1 MSKQTKRGDCAKA
14 GRDLATKGSSAAGRR
29 LAACKLPADGLA
41 CKIAAWRLS
50 VLGSPRAAKV
60 LAGCGLEHRGNPGM
74 RGCCNECIPGEGLT
88 RGGKSVPVCVKKATC
103 DRVGPDGQVQGYCG
117 EHGKGKA
124 KPPAGW
130 GEPSSRRNP
139 PARSLRV
146 IAGEIRRDWKDPYFG
161 AEPYIR
167 AMADIDSVE
176 SYYGDDRGSD
186 IVNRFL
192 ANAAKWRGDKAKSI
206 KNELRAMVGL
216 RVVKNPGCFDDSGE
230 VESDLFEG
238 DDLVECPMCEGPA
251 GSLGTLGNV
260 DHCQCR
266 NCGWEFVRTE
276 SVTITTIDTIGNP
289 GGVDPRLRREGTV
302 VEFDGF
308 GSGYSR
314 APAVGERGKVTTVP
328 VPGGRSTSMRGP
340 GGGLIYVDWD
350 EIGVT
355 GIAPQDLKVI
365 SGPPAKKA
373 AAPQLTA
380 ASTRQEYDRAR
391 YELEVFHLNSVAEM
405 RAVERA
411 VAQGAYSVADEEG
424 MSVRLRYDSME
435 GLRAGYGRLVRGI
448 RANGWRISWGAY
460 DLRTHQSVL
469 REIEEP
475 ATRGNPSVREGSG
488 VEVLHTRRGGA
499 PSTPPAPRRGRPP
512 ERPVDLLQND
522 MRNLADRENI
532 EEGRFYSG
540 PEWAARRTGSA
551 SNAALVWVQEYIAG
565 AVSLGERFG
574 ADIEE
579 KIQKA
584 ARRHGYY
591 MELANAEVMAFY
603 KIDGN
608 LGHADNPGRA
618 SRPWQQL
625 YDRDGDRFT
634 LPNGTRVSVVGGR
647 DEDVGDQSFLVA
659 VPEALWDRN
668 EFGAM
673 RELERALGPLS
684 EKYEKVPEHS
694 WGRDGSFVF
703 RIHEALGGKRHWAR

>member
-1 MSKQTKRGDCAKA
+1 MAKKKSGDCAKA
-14 GRDLATKGSSAAGRR
+14 ARDLATKHSSSAGRR
-29 LAACKLPADGLA
+29 LAGCKMPDDGLA
-41 CKIAAWRLS
+41 CRIAAWRLS

-60 LAGCGLEHRGNPGM
+60 LAGCALEHRGNPGM
-74 RGCCNECIPGEGLT
+74 RGTCNESIPAGELGH
-88 RGGKSVPVCVKKATC
+88 REIPACGKRATC
-103 DRVGPDGQVQGYCG
+103 DRVGPDGRVHGYCG

-124 KPPAGW
+124 RPPAGW

-139 PARSLRV
+139 PARKLSV

-167 AMADIDSVE
+167 AMSELESVDD
-176 SYYGDDRGSD
+176 YYVDERGSD

-192 ANAAKWRGDKAKSI
+192 AQAGKWRGEKAKSI

-216 RVVKNPGCFDDSGE
+216 RVVKNPGGFDDE
-230 VESDLFEG
+230 PELFEG
-238 DDLVECPMCEGPA
+238 DDLTECPMCEGPA
-251 GSLGTLGNV
+251 GSIGTLGRV

-266 NCGWEFVRTE
+266 NCGWQFARTE

-308 GSGYSR
+308 GGGYRR

-328 VPGGRSTSMRGP
+328 IPGGRSTSMRGP

-350 EIGVT
+350 RIGVT

-365 SGPPAKKA
+365 SSAPAKKA
-373 AAPQLTA
+373 PAVGPA

-411 VAQGAYSVADEEG
+411 VAPGAYSVADEEG
-424 MSVRLRYDSME
+424 MSVRFRYDSME
-435 GLRAGYGRLVRGI
+435 GLRAGYGRFMRAM
-448 RANGWRISWGAY
+448 RANDWRISWGAY

-488 VEVLHTRRGGA
+488 VEVLHTRRGTA
-499 PSTPPAPRRGRPP
+499 PSAPPPARRGRPA
-512 ERPVDLLQND
+512 ERPIDLVQNE
-522 MRNLADRENI
+522 MRNLADRENTD
-532 EEGRFYSG
+532 EGRFYSG
-540 PEWAARRTGSA
+540 EEWSRRHGSA
-551 SNAALVWVQEYIAG
+551 LNVAMVWEQPYIAG
-565 AVSLGERFG
+565 AVDLWEQRGNDLE
-574 ADIEE
+574 A

-584 ARRHGYY
+584 AKRHGYY
-591 MELANAEVMAFY
+591 MEPINAEEMGFY
-603 KIDGN
+603 P
-608 LGHADNPGRA
+608 LARASNPGGKA
-618 SRPWQQL
+618 RPWQQL

-634 LPNGTRVSVVGGR
+634 LPNGTQVSVQRGR

-659 VPEALWDRN
+659 VPRRVWERD
-668 EFGAM
+668 EMKAM
-673 RELERALGPLS
+673 SDLERALGPLS
-684 EKYEKVPEHS
+684 DKREWVEEHEM
-694 WGRDGSFVF
+694 GRDGSTVF
-703 RIHEALGGKRHWAR
+703 HIYEAPHHKRHWTR

>member
-1 MSKQTKRGDCAKA
+1 MANKKNDDCAKA
-14 GRDLATKGSSAAGRR
+14 GRDLATRGSSSAGRR
-29 LAACKLPADGLA
+29 LAKCKLPDDGLA

-50 VLGSPRAAKV
+50 VLGSPRSAKV
-60 LAGCGLEHRGNPGM
+60 LASCGLEHRGNPGM

-103 DRVGPDGQVQGYCG
+103 DRVGPDGQVHGYCG
-117 EHGKGKA
+117 EHGRGKA

-130 GEPSSRRNP
+130 GEPRTRSNP
-139 PARSLRV
+139 PARKLSV
-146 IAGEIRRDWKDPYFG
+146 IAAEIKRDWKDPYFG

-167 AMADIDSVE
+167 AMSELDSVDD
-176 SYYGDDRGSD
+176 YYIEERGSD

-192 ANAAKWRGDKAKSI
+192 AQAGKWRGEKAKAI
-206 KNELRAMVGL
+206 KNELRAMIGL

-230 VESDLFEG
+230 VETDLFDADG
-238 DDLVECPMCEGPA
+238 DDLIECPMCTGPA
-251 GSLGTLGNV
+251 GSLGTLGSV

-276 SVTITTIDTIGNP
+276 SVTITATTIDTIGNP

-302 VEFDGF
+302 VEFDGY
-308 GSGYSR
+308 GAGYSR

-350 EIGVT
+350 RIGVT

-365 SGPPAKKA
+365 SGPPAKKT
-373 AAPQLTA
+373 AAPQLKA

-391 YELEVFHLNSVAEM
+391 YELEVFHLNSVDEM
-405 RAVERA
+405 RAVERT

-424 MSVRLRYDSME
+424 MSLRLRYDSMD
-435 GLRAGYGRLVRGI
+435 GLRAGYGRFVRGM
-448 RANGWRISWGAY
+448 RANGWRISWAAY

-499 PSTPPAPRRGRPP
+499 PSAPSAPRRGRPP
-512 ERPVDLLQND
+512 ERPVDLLQNE

-540 PEWAARRTGSA
+540 DEWNRRNRSVL
-551 SNAALVWVQEYIAG
+551 NLVMVWEQPYIGG
-565 AVSLGERFG
+565 AVDLWEQRGNYL
-574 ADIEE
+574 EE
-579 KIQKA
+579 QIQKA
-584 ARRHGYY
+584 AKPLGYY
-591 MELANAEVMAFY
+591 MEPLNAEQMGFY
-603 KIDGN
+603 P
-608 LGHADNPGRA
+608 LSRVANPGRA
-618 SRPWQQL
+618 ARPWQQL

-634 LPNGTRVSVVGGR
+634 LPNGTRVSVQRDR

-659 VPEALWDRN
+659 VPKALWDRN
-668 EFGAM
+668 ELGAM
-673 RELERALGPLS
+673 RALERALGPLS
-684 EKYEKVPEHS
+684 EKREWVEQHEM
-694 WGRDGSFVF
+694 GRDGSTVF
-703 RIHEALGGKRHWAR
+703 HIYEAVGGKRHWA